1 MDRCLLLLSDVHD
14 VGARRRVHVIV
25 AIEIITIDTQQ
36 LHNSLGMLDDCLSDR
51 GVGLSELLDQRL
63 HKRRVLLH
71 KFTELRDLRVGL
83 QCAEIESW
91 CGGSSTSTETGTRAR
106 ATGSSTTTS
115 SRGGN
120 SRIDIRAAAGCG
132 RGWGELAA
140 GEDDGDVDDG
150 TINLGLMHMRDGGL
164 GVLLMYVK
172 NVGGAAVM
180 IV

>member
-25 AIEIITIDTQQ
+25 VIEIITIDTQQ

-106 ATGSSTTTS
+106 ASTGGLTLLLLLGELEEVLW
-115 SRGGN
+115 RV
-120 SRIDIRAAAGCG
+120 G
-132 RGWGELAA
+132 RGSGGRCSSGSRCAA
-140 GEDDGDVDDG
+140 RRLGGRYWLCSASRAG
-150 TINLGLMHMRDGGL
+150 SLGLKVCGNALRRGE
-164 GVLLMYVK
+164 K
-172 NVGGAAVM
+172 
-180 IV
+180 